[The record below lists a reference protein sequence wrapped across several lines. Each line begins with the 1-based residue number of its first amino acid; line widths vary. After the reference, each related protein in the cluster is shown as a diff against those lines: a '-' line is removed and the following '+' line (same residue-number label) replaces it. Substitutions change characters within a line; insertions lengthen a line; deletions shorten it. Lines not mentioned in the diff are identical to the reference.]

1 MELIKI
7 LSETVVKN
15 IKRKDL
21 LSEAMSEKVIK
32 QMIDKFNGE
41 TEGDPNP
48 PTEDY
53 IRELISDFERF
64 KQAFPPDRRDI
75 VQYTY
80 NDLKTTVEEYKKKQ
94 EAKKASTETFKAFM
108 DKNKGSDINQVKAN
122 FKAFDMIKD
131 VLPAKEQNILN
142 YTDVDLNDL
151 IQNQFVPL
159 MVMKRKIKDLEQ
171 MDPRVSSQILKM
183 PKEKLQQVLNDKFKE
198 IVVSVGWKKFATE
211 NPELTPEIVLPRLEA
226 YANSYQKIPFNTKP
240 LMLMTFDEFEH
251 VVDALPVDEENETKV
266 GIDLDDIQTVYED
279 DELLVFL
286 PTIKNECIRI
296 RKKYAPNSSWCTSWD
311 RAGNYYYNYRLRQNL
326 TLYYVIDLTQPA
338 NYRTNPNHAGVV
350 LVDRYGDK
358 RLADATNSGRW
369 SGGQVVSWNEIT
381 EKFPLLKGK
390 EDLFKPLPISD
401 EDREHMNRIE
411 GASVRQDAIKELGSE
426 AEAELWLELVGPDLS
441 SRSGGTEI
449 YKNLTPELKKKYIG
463 LSLPLNAKMV
473 EDSEPDVIA
482 YYLREKVK
490 QFENKSLK
498 DLTELDIALINS
510 PLMKKYKEKIREIY
524 TKEIEFGIDEQFGGS
539 SLEISYPSNINA
551 KFSAIFGL
559 EKLFASVKDK
569 TKITYISLENTSKG
583 SLYLDLPNE
592 IAQFTNLQMLIVD
605 NYIKSIP
612 EAIGQC
618 KFLVFLNLLNCPRLT
633 KLPKSIVN
641 LTCLEFLST
650 SGSGIDENSIPESA
664 KQYFIEDEFMGYI
677 QPNFPPEMKQ
687 HCPATFDF

>member
-32 QMIDKFNGE
+32 QMIDKFSGE

-108 DKNKGSDINQVKAN
+108 DKNKGADINQVKAN
-122 FKAFDMIKD
+122 FKAFDMVKD

-183 PKEKLQQVLNDKFKE
+183 PKERLQQVLNDKFKE

-226 YANSYQKIPFNTKP
+226 YATAYSKIPFNTKP

-251 VVDALPVDEENETKV
+251 IVDALPVDEEDETKV
-266 GIDLDDIQTVYED
+266 GIDLDDIKTIYED

-311 RAGNYYYNYRLRQNL
+311 RAGNYYYNYRLKQNL

-338 NYRTNPNHAGVV
+338 NYRTHPNHAGVV

-369 SGGQVVSWNEIT
+369 SGGQTVSWNEIT

-411 GASVRQDAIKELGSE
+411 SASVRQDAIKELGSE
-426 AEAELWLELVGPDLS
+426 SEAELWLELVGPDLS
-441 SRSGGTEI
+441 SRSGGSEI

-463 LSLPLNAKMV
+463 LSLPLNAQMV
-473 EDSEPDVIA
+473 QDSEPDVVA

-498 DLTELDIALINS
+498 ELTELDIALINS
-510 PLMKKYKEKIREIY
+510 PLMKKHKEKIREIY

-569 TKITYISLENTSKG
+569 TKITYVSLENTSKG

-664 KQYFIEDEFMGYI
+664 KQYFIEDEFMGYV

>member
-32 QMIDKFNGE
+32 QMIDKFSGE

-53 IRELISDFERF
+53 VRELISDFERF

-108 DKNKGSDINQVKAN
+108 DKNKGADINQVKAN
-122 FKAFDMIKD
+122 FKAFDMVKD

-183 PKEKLQQVLNDKFKE
+183 PKERLQQVLNDKFKE

-226 YANSYQKIPFNTKP
+226 YATAYSKIPFNTKP

-251 VVDALPVDEENETKV
+251 IVDALPVDEEDETKV
-266 GIDLDDIQTVYED
+266 GIDLDDIKTIYED

-311 RAGNYYYNYRLRQNL
+311 RAGNYYYNYRLKQNL

-338 NYRTNPNHAGVV
+338 NYRTHPNHAGVV

-369 SGGQVVSWNEIT
+369 SGGQTVSWNEIT

-411 GASVRQDAIKELGSE
+411 SARVSTDAIKELGSE

-441 SRSGGTEI
+441 NRSGGSEI

-463 LSLPLNAKMV
+463 LSLPLNAQMV
-473 EDSEPDVIA
+473 QDSEPDVVA

-498 DLTELDIALINS
+498 ELTELDIALINS
-510 PLMKKYKEKIREIY
+510 PLMKKHKEKIREIY

-569 TKITYISLENTSKG
+569 TKITYVSLENTSKG

-664 KQYFIEDEFMGYI
+664 KQYFIEDEFMGYV

>member
-1 MELIKI
+1 M
-7 LSETVVKN
+7 
-15 IKRKDL
+15 
-21 LSEAMSEKVIK
+21 
-32 QMIDKFNGE
+32 
-41 TEGDPNP
+41 
-48 PTEDY
+48 
-53 IRELISDFERF
+53 
-64 KQAFPPDRRDI
+64 
-75 VQYTY
+75 
-80 NDLKTTVEEYKKKQ
+80 
-94 EAKKASTETFKAFM
+94 
-108 DKNKGSDINQVKAN
+108 
-122 FKAFDMIKD
+122 
-131 VLPAKEQNILN
+131 
-142 YTDVDLNDL
+142 
-151 IQNQFVPL
+151 
-159 MVMKRKIKDLEQ
+159 
-171 MDPRVSSQILKM
+171 
-183 PKEKLQQVLNDKFKE
+183 
-198 IVVSVGWKKFATE
+198 VSVGWKKFATE

-226 YANSYQKIPFNTKP
+226 YATAYSKIPFNTKP

-251 VVDALPVDEENETKV
+251 IVDALPIDEEDETKV
-266 GIDLDDIQTVYED
+266 GIDLGDIQTVYED

-311 RAGNYYYNYRLRQNL
+311 RAGNYYYNYRLKQNL

-338 NYRTNPNHAGVV
+338 NYRTHPNHAGVV

-369 SGGQVVSWNEIT
+369 SGGQTVSWNEIT

-411 GASVRQDAIKELGSE
+411 GTSVTQDAIKELGSE
-426 AEAELWLELVGPDLS
+426 SEAELWLELVGPDLS
-441 SRSGGTEI
+441 NRSGGSEI

-498 DLTELDIALINS
+498 ELTELDIALINS
-510 PLMKKYKEKIREIY
+510 PLMRKHKEKIKEIY
-524 TKEIEFGIDEQFGGS
+524 TKEIEFGIDEQTGGS

-664 KQYFIEDEFMGYI
+664 KQYFIEDEFMGYV

>member
-32 QMIDKFNGE
+32 QMIDKFSGE

-53 IRELISDFERF
+53 VRELISDFERF

-108 DKNKGSDINQVKAN
+108 DKNKGADINQVKAN
-122 FKAFDMIKD
+122 FKAFDMVKD

-183 PKEKLQQVLNDKFKE
+183 PKERLQQVLNDKFKE

-226 YANSYQKIPFNTKP
+226 YATAYSKIPFNTKP

-251 VVDALPVDEENETKV
+251 IVDALPVDEEDETKV
-266 GIDLDDIQTVYED
+266 GIDLDDIKTIYED

-311 RAGNYYYNYRLRQNL
+311 RAGNYYYNYRLKQNL

-338 NYRTNPNHAGVV
+338 NYRTHPNHAGVV

-369 SGGQVVSWNEIT
+369 SGGQTVSWNEIT
-381 EKFPLLKGK
+381 EKFP
-390 EDLFKPLPISD
+390 
-401 EDREHMNRIE
+401 
-411 GASVRQDAIKELGSE
+411 
-426 AEAELWLELVGPDLS
+426 
-441 SRSGGTEI
+441 
-449 YKNLTPELKKKYIG
+449 
-463 LSLPLNAKMV
+463 
-473 EDSEPDVIA
+473 
-482 YYLREKVK
+482 
-490 QFENKSLK
+490 
-498 DLTELDIALINS
+498 
-510 PLMKKYKEKIREIY
+510 
-524 TKEIEFGIDEQFGGS
+524 
-539 SLEISYPSNINA
+539 
-551 KFSAIFGL
+551 
-559 EKLFASVKDK
+559 
-569 TKITYISLENTSKG
+569 
-583 SLYLDLPNE
+583 
-592 IAQFTNLQMLIVD
+592 
-605 NYIKSIP
+605 
-612 EAIGQC
+612 
-618 KFLVFLNLLNCPRLT
+618 
-633 KLPKSIVN
+633 
-641 LTCLEFLST
+641 
-650 SGSGIDENSIPESA
+650 
-664 KQYFIEDEFMGYI
+664 
-677 QPNFPPEMKQ
+677 
-687 HCPATFDF
+687 

>member
-7 LSETVVKN
+7 LSSTVVKN
-15 IKRKDL
+15 IKKNNFL
-21 LSEAMSEKVIK
+21 TEAMSEKVIK
-32 QMIDKFNGE
+32 QMIDKFNQE
-41 TEGDPNP
+41 TSEDPNQP
-48 PTEDY
+48 SEEY

-80 NDLKTTVEEYKKKQ
+80 NDLKNTVEEYKKKQ

-108 DKNKGSDINQVKAN
+108 EKNKGADINQVKAN
-122 FKAFDMIKD
+122 FKAFGMIKD
-131 VLPAKEQNILN
+131 VLPNKDQNILN

-226 YANSYQKIPFNTKP
+226 YAIAYQKIPFNTKP

-251 VVDALPVDEENETKV
+251 IVDALPVDEEDETKV
-266 GIDLDDIQTVYED
+266 GINLDDINTVYED

-338 NYRTNPNHAGVV
+338 NYRTHPNHAGVV

-411 GASVRQDAIKELGSE
+411 GATVRQNAIEELGSE

-441 SRSGGTEI
+441 SRSGGIEI

-490 QFENKSLK
+490 QFENKTLK

-510 PLMKKYKEKIREIY
+510 PLMRKHKEKIKEIY
-524 TKEIEFGIDEQFGGS
+524 TREIEFGIDEQFGGS

-551 KFSAIFGL
+551 KFAAIFGL

-569 TKITYISLENTSKG
+569 SKVTYVSLENTSKG

-605 NYIKSIP
+605 NMIKSIP
-612 EAIGQC
+612 ESIGQC
-618 KFLVFLNLLNCPRLT
+618 KFLVFLNLLNCPKLT

-664 KQYFIEDEFMGYI
+664 KKYFIEDEFMGYI

>member
-1 MELIKI
+1 MELLKI
-7 LSETVVKN
+7 LSSTVIKN
-15 IKRKDL
+15 IKKNDI
-21 LSEAMSEKVIK
+21 LSEAMSEKVVR
-32 QMIDKFNGE
+32 QMIDKFTDE
-41 TEGDPNP
+41 TSDTPNP
-48 PTEDY
+48 PSEEY
-53 IRELISDFERF
+53 LRELISDFERF
-64 KQAFPPDRRDI
+64 KQAFPPDKRDI

-80 NDLKTTVEEYKKKQ
+80 NELKTNVEEYKKKQ

-108 DKNKGSDINQVKAN
+108 DNNKGADINQVKAN

-131 VLPAKEQNILN
+131 VLPPKEQNILN
-142 YTDVDLNDL
+142 YTDVDLNTL
-151 IQNQFVPL
+151 IQDRFVSL
-159 MVMKRKIKDLEQ
+159 MIMKRKIKDLEQ
-171 MDPRVSSQILKM
+171 MDPRVTSQLLKM
-183 PKEKLQQVLNDKFKE
+183 PKEKLEEVLTQKFKD
-198 IVVSVGWKKFATE
+198 IILAAGWKKFATE

-226 YANSYQKIPFNTKP
+226 YATQYGKIPFNTKP
-240 LMLMTFDEFEH
+240 LMSMTFDEFEH
-251 VVDALPVDEENETKV
+251 IVDALPSDEDVETKV
-266 GIDLDDIQTVYED
+266 GDDLKDVNTIYED
-279 DELLVFL
+279 DKLLIFL

-311 RAGNYYYNYRLRQNL
+311 RAGNYYYNYRLKQNL
-326 TLYYVIDLTQPA
+326 TLYYVVDLTQPA
-338 NYRTNPNHAGVV
+338 NYRTHPNHAGVV
-350 LVDRYGDK
+350 LVDRWGGK

-369 SGGQVVSWNEIT
+369 SGGQEVSWSEIV

-390 EDLFKPLPISD
+390 EDLFKAIPLSD
-401 EDREHMNRIE
+401 EDQDHMRRVE
-411 GASVRQDAIKELGSE
+411 SFSVKSDAVSELGSE
-426 AEAELWLELVGPDLS
+426 SDAELWLELVGPDLT
-441 SRSGGTEI
+441 SRTNGAEI

-510 PLMKKYKEKIREIY
+510 PLMKKHKEKIREIY

-569 TKITYISLENTSKG
+569 TKITFISLENTSKG

-612 EAIGQC
+612 ESIGQC
-618 KFLVFLNLLNCPRLT
+618 RYLVFLNLLNCPKLT
-633 KLPKSIVN
+633 KLPKSISN
-641 LTCLEFLST
+641 LTCLEFFST
-650 SGSGIDENSIPESA
+650 SGSGLTEDSIPESA
-664 KQYFIEDEFMGYI
+664 REYFIEDEFMGYI
-677 QPNFPPEMKQ
+677 QPNFPENLKE

>member
-32 QMIDKFNGE
+32 QMIDKFSGE

-53 IRELISDFERF
+53 VRELISDFERF

-108 DKNKGSDINQVKAN
+108 DKNKGADINQVKAN
-122 FKAFDMIKD
+122 FKAFDMVKD

-183 PKEKLQQVLNDKFKE
+183 PKERLQQVLNDKFKE

-226 YANSYQKIPFNTKP
+226 YATAYSKIPFNTKP

-251 VVDALPVDEENETKV
+251 IVDALPVDEEDETKV
-266 GIDLDDIQTVYED
+266 GIDLDDIKTIYED

-311 RAGNYYYNYRLRQNL
+311 RAGNYYYNYRLKQNL

-338 NYRTNPNHAGVV
+338 NYRTHPNHAGVV

-369 SGGQVVSWNEIT
+369 SGGQTVSWNEIT

-411 GASVRQDAIKELGSE
+411 SARVSTDAIKELGSE

-441 SRSGGTEI
+441 NRSGGSEI

-463 LSLPLNAKMV
+463 LSLPLNAQMV
-473 EDSEPDVIA
+473 QDSEPDVVA

-498 DLTELDIALINS
+498 ELTELDIALINS
-510 PLMKKYKEKIREIY
+510 PLMKKHKEKIREIY

-569 TKITYISLENTSKG
+569 TKITYVSLENTSKG

-664 KQYFIEDEFMGYI
+664 KQYFIEDEFMGYV

-687 HCPATFDF
+687 HCPK

>member
-32 QMIDKFNGE
+32 QMIDKFSGE

-53 IRELISDFERF
+53 VRELISDFERF

-108 DKNKGSDINQVKAN
+108 DKNKGADINQVKAN
-122 FKAFDMIKD
+122 FKAFDMVKD

-183 PKEKLQQVLNDKFKE
+183 PKERLQQVLNDKFKE

-226 YANSYQKIPFNTKP
+226 YATAYSKIPFNTKP

-251 VVDALPVDEENETKV
+251 IVDALPVDEEDETKV
-266 GIDLDDIQTVYED
+266 GIDLDDIKTIYED

-311 RAGNYYYNYRLRQNL
+311 RAGNYYYNYRLKQNL

-338 NYRTNPNHAGVV
+338 NYRTHPNHAGVV

-369 SGGQVVSWNEIT
+369 SGGQTVSWNEIT

-411 GASVRQDAIKELGSE
+411 SASVRQDAIKELGSE
-426 AEAELWLELVGPDLS
+426 SEAELWLELVGPDLS
-441 SRSGGTEI
+441 SRSGGSEI

-463 LSLPLNAKMV
+463 LSLPLNAQMV
-473 EDSEPDVIA
+473 QDSEPDVVA

-498 DLTELDIALINS
+498 ELTELDIALINS
-510 PLMKKYKEKIREIY
+510 PLMKKHKEKIREIY

-569 TKITYISLENTSKG
+569 TKITYVSLENTSKG

-664 KQYFIEDEFMGYI
+664 KQYFIEDEFMGYV

>member
-1 MELIKI
+1 MELIQI
-7 LSETVVKN
+7 LSSTVVKN
-15 IKRKDL
+15 IKKGDFL
-21 LSEAMSEKVIK
+21 TEAMSEKVIK
-32 QMIDKFNGE
+32 QMIDKFSGE
-41 TEGDPNP
+41 TGNDPNP
-48 PTEDY
+48 PTEEY

-64 KQAFPPDRRDI
+64 KQAFPPDKRDI

-80 NDLKTTVEEYKKKQ
+80 NDLKTTIEEYKKKQ
-94 EAKKASTETFKAFM
+94 EAKKASTETFKTFM
-108 DKNKGSDINQVKAN
+108 ENNKGADISQVKSN

-183 PKEKLQQVLNDKFKE
+183 PKDKLRQILDDKFKE

-226 YANSYQKIPFNTKP
+226 YATAYSKIPFNTKP

-251 VVDALPVDEENETKV
+251 IVDALPIDEEDETKV
-266 GIDLDDIQTVYED
+266 GIDLGDIQTVYED

-311 RAGNYYYNYRLRQNL
+311 RAGNYYYNYRLKQNL

-338 NYRTNPNHAGVV
+338 NYRTHPNHAGVV

-369 SGGQVVSWNEIT
+369 SGGQTVSWNEIT

-411 GASVRQDAIKELGSE
+411 GTSVTQDAIKELGSE
-426 AEAELWLELVGPDLS
+426 SEAELWLELVGPDLS
-441 SRSGGTEI
+441 NRSGGSEI

-498 DLTELDIALINS
+498 ELTELDIALINS
-510 PLMKKYKEKIREIY
+510 PLMRKHKEKIKEIY
-524 TKEIEFGIDEQFGGS
+524 TKEIEFGIDEQTGGS

-664 KQYFIEDEFMGYI
+664 KQYFIEDEFMGYV

>member
-1 MELIKI
+1 
-7 LSETVVKN
+7 
-15 IKRKDL
+15 
-21 LSEAMSEKVIK
+21 
-32 QMIDKFNGE
+32 MIDKFSGE

-53 IRELISDFERF
+53 VRELISDFERF

-108 DKNKGSDINQVKAN
+108 DKNKGADINQVKAN
-122 FKAFDMIKD
+122 FKAFDMVKD

-183 PKEKLQQVLNDKFKE
+183 PKERLQQVLNDKFKE

-226 YANSYQKIPFNTKP
+226 YATAYSKIPFNTKP

-251 VVDALPVDEENETKV
+251 IVDALPVDEEDETKV
-266 GIDLDDIQTVYED
+266 GIDLDDIKTIYED

-311 RAGNYYYNYRLRQNL
+311 RAGNYYYNYRLKQNL

-338 NYRTNPNHAGVV
+338 NYRTHPNHAGVV

-369 SGGQVVSWNEIT
+369 SGGQTVSWNEIT

-411 GASVRQDAIKELGSE
+411 SARVSTDAIKELGSE

-441 SRSGGTEI
+441 NRSGGSEI

-463 LSLPLNAKMV
+463 LSLPLNAQMV
-473 EDSEPDVIA
+473 QDSEPDVVA

-498 DLTELDIALINS
+498 ELTELDIALINS
-510 PLMKKYKEKIREIY
+510 PLMKKHKEKIREIY

-569 TKITYISLENTSKG
+569 TKITYVSLENTSKG

-664 KQYFIEDEFMGYI
+664 KQYFIEDEFMGYV